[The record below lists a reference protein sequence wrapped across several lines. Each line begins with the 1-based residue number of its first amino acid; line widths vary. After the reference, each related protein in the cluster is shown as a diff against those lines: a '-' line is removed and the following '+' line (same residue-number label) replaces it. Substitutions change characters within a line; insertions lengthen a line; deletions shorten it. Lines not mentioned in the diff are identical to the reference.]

1 MVNLPTLSIWKTHGV
16 KDTQVALTD
25 IEKVYQE
32 AVDLIGEIELTE
44 NSDHDQKP
52 YSTCVRH
59 YDQAR
64 KEMVR
69 GYAWN
74 EATQPALL
82 LQDATKPK
90 HTWTYRFPLPDDC
103 LRPITT
109 TRPRDDWR
117 VMGSYV
123 YTNYKFGPDSYT
135 VGTDY
140 YAGQYLTYGSVTY
153 LINSDFTAAVWTTD
167 VNYLTTK
174 LYDYGYI
181 ELEYV
186 TTMEDPTK
194 WSADL
199 RQAIILNLAA
209 KIVVPITSDKEA
221 RKDLLEVLHSLV
233 LPHAQAIDAMQGK
246 PKQFF
251 YSDYTDSRG

>member
-1 MVNLPTLSIWKTHGV
+1 M
-16 KDTQVALTD
+16 ALTA

-32 AVDLIGEIELTE
+32 AVDLIGEIELNE
-44 NSDHDQKP
+44 NSNQSQKP

-64 KEMVR
+64 KEIVR

-74 EATQPALL
+74 EATDLALCL
-82 LQDATKPK
+82 EDGTKPK
-90 HTWTYRFPLPDDC
+90 HTYTYRFPLPTDC

-109 TRPRDDWR
+109 TRPKLVWR
-117 VMGSYV
+117 VLSGYV
-123 YTNYKFGPDSYT
+123 YTDYKFGPDSYT

-140 YAGQYLTYGSVTY
+140 YADRYITHESITYY
-153 LINSDFTAAVWTTD
+153 INSNFTATEWTTD

-174 LYDYGYI
+174 LYDYGFI
-181 ELEYV
+181 ELEYIKK
-186 TTMEDPTK
+186 MEDPTG

-199 RQAIILNLAA
+199 RSAIILNLAC
-209 KIVVPITSDKEA
+209 KIVVPITADGERRKE
-221 RKDLLEVLHSLV
+221 LLEELHRLV
-233 LPHAQAIDAMQGK
+233 LPHAHVIDAMQGK

-251 YSDYTDSRG
+251 YSEYLDSRGE